1 MSPPPPQAETIFE
14 NHMMQTEAHVH
25 VLSNL
30 KARRIVILEHVH
42 LNKSTRR
49 IASML
54 FEPGWQQQCDTA
66 PAVLKSLAKGP
77 NPPIFMHFGAHHY
90 SAYLPACSAS
100 LSDVVGRGKKEAAVS
115 NSKRVKTR
123 EDGRGKERA
132 IMLD

>member
-25 VLSNL
+25 VLCNL
-30 KARRIVILEHVH
+30 KSRRIVILEHVH

-54 FEPGWQQQCDTA
+54 FEPGWRLQCDTA

-77 NPPIFMHFGAHHY
+77 NPPIFLHFGAHHY
-90 SAYLPACSAS
+90 SAYLPACTAS
-100 LSDVVGRGKKEAAVS
+100 LPDVVVRGKKGAAVP
-115 NSKRVKTR
+115 NRAKTR
-123 EDGRGKERA
+123 EDGKGKERA
-132 IMLD
+132 IMLDP